1 MVCMCMCWCVSSL
14 RFSVFSMLML
24 IVHPFFFD
32 VFLYRSFFSFPV
44 FACACACVYFLC
56 SFFDAFRFTDPCV
69 VYAGERTNFSGIKGS
84 AGSD

>member
-1 MVCMCMCWCVSSL
+1 MCWCVFSL

-24 IVHPFFFD
+24 IVHPFFWCFSLSFI
-32 VFLYRSFFSFPV
+32 FLFSRICV
-44 FACACACVYFLC
+44 RARVCVYFLC

-69 VYAGERTNFSGIKGS
+69 VYAGERMNFSGIKGS